1 MEVVT
6 KIALFFGVCVT
17 NLVPGAFPSKNG
29 RNGNLRENPLGT
41 RLAFI
46 HCVYYGQR
54 REVRGKQLVFPC
66 DSKHE
71 NVIS

>member
-29 RNGNLRENPLGT
+29 KNGNLREKPWG
-41 RLAFI
+41 
-46 HCVYYGQR
+46 
-54 REVRGKQLVFPC
+54 RG
-66 DSKHE
+66 
-71 NVIS
+71 